1 MHLLLL
7 IALVVTELAFGTPR
21 LSENAALHKKRKV
34 FVMGLILF
42 LFAALRDTTVGID
55 LPGYAETY
63 EYLSKLSFAE
73 ILEWKEGRDPV
84 FSMFGK
90 VLTFISPD
98 PQMLLVTVG
107 AIVAISFSYFAYHQ
121 QGNTLVL
128 YILFVTFRMYAFTL
142 TGLRQA
148 IALSLCWIAFVQLQ
162 KGKTVWFVLL
172 TVAASLF
179 HASALTFILA
189 LPLYRWS
196 RPFLS
201 GALCLSFAAV
211 DLALSHRLVSWASTL
226 FFDEDRFEG
235 YTSADQ
241 FTNYSGGGTFYLYV
255 FFFAFVVLAMVY
267 AKQRFEQ
274 KDVFDRVFNVACI
287 AIMITVM
294 CQNLP
299 VFFRIS
305 YYFML
310 PFYATISPSIK
321 ATFNKRDTTI
331 VYSVIVVLLCAQ
343 YIVLTP
349 GAGINDYR
357 FFWS

>member
-7 IALVVTELAFGTPR
+7 IALIVTELAFGTPR
-21 LSENAALHKKRKV
+21 LSENAADHKKRKV

-55 LPGYAETY
+55 LPDYAETY
-63 EYLSKLSFAE
+63 KYLSKLSFAD
-73 ILEWKEGRDPV
+73 IWEWKQGRDPV
-84 FSMFGK
+84 FSIFGK
-90 VLTFISPD
+90 ALTFISPD

-107 AIVAISFSYFAYHQ
+107 AIVAIAFSYFAYHQ
-121 QGNTLVL
+121 QGNTLLL

-148 IALSLCWIAFVQLQ
+148 IALSLCWIAFVKLQ
-162 KGKTVWFVLL
+162 KGKTAWFIAL

-179 HASALTFILA
+179 HASALTFL
-189 LPLYRWS
+189 LVWPLYRWGK
-196 RPFLS
+196 PFLS
-201 GALCLSFAAV
+201 GAVCFSFAAI
-211 DLALSHRLVSWASTL
+211 DLALNHRLVSWAANL
-226 FFDEDRFEG
+226 FFKEDRFEG

-241 FTNYSGGGTFYLYV
+241 FTAYSGGGTFYLYL
-255 FFFAFVVLAMVY
+255 FFFAFVVFAMVF

-274 KDVFDRVFNVACI
+274 KESFDRVFNVAC
-287 AIMITVM
+287 AAVM
-294 CQNLP
+294 VLVMGQNLL
-299 VFFRIS
+299 VLFRIT

-310 PFYATISPSIK
+310 PFYAVISPSIK
-321 ATFNKRDTTI
+321 AVFNKRDTAI

>member
-7 IALVVTELAFGTPR
+7 ISLVVTELAFGQPR
-21 LSENAALHKKRKV
+21 LSENAANHKKRKV

-42 LFAALRDTTVGID
+42 IFAALRDTTVGID

-73 ILEWKEGRDPV
+73 ILEWKEGRDPT

-90 VLTFISPD
+90 VLTYISPD
-98 PQMLLVTVG
+98 PQLLLVTVG

-121 QGNTLVL
+121 SGNMLVL

-148 IALSLCWIAFVQLQ
+148 IALSLCWIGFVKLQ
-162 KGKTVWFVLL
+162 KGQTLWFLLL

-179 HASALTFILA
+179 HASAITFLLA
-189 LPLYRWS
+189 WPFYRWS
-196 RPFLS
+196 RPIVS
-201 GALCLSFAAV
+201 GAVCLSFAV
-211 DLALSHRLVSWASTL
+211 IDLALNHRLVSWGANA
-226 FFDEDRFEG
+226 FFQEDRFEG
-235 YTSADQ
+235 YTAADQ
-241 FTNYSGGGTFYLYV
+241 FTSYSGGGTFYLYL
-255 FFFAFVVLAMVY
+255 FFFAFVVVAMCY
-267 AKQRFEQ
+267 AKDRFDQ
-274 KDVFDRVFNVACI
+274 KDTFDRVFNVACL
-287 AIMITVM
+287 AMMITIM

-310 PFYATISPSIK
+310 PFYAVISPSIHAAFK
-321 ATFNKRDTTI
+321 KRDTVI
-331 VYSVIVVLLCAQ
+331 VYGLIVGLLCAQ

-349 GAGINDYR
+349 GAGINEYR